1 MSVDDGEPVVYCLT
15 RDRDLAAAIEGE
27 LVGALA
33 FFYNDAARLQQAILL
48 RLPDVVVVDT
58 GAVRREFGDAG
69 LGPVV
74 HFTRER
80 APEARVAL
88 RPARDADWL
97 ASAEAGEGVDLL
109 PANPAACATAVVALI
124 RA

>member
-1 MSVDDGEPVVYCLT
+1 MSVDGGEPVVYCLT
-15 RDRDLAAAIEGE
+15 RDRDLADAIEGS

-33 FFYNDAARLQQAILL
+33 FFYNDAARLQQAIML
-48 RLPDVVVVDT
+48 RLPKVVVVDT

-74 HFTRER
+74 QFTRER
-80 APEARVAL
+80 APAARVAL

-97 ASAEAGEGVDLL
+97 ASAEAGDGVDLL
-109 PANPAACATAVVALI
+109 PANPAACAVAVVALL
-124 RA
+124 RG